1 MDISSQ
7 YYSNI
12 PSSNNALE
20 TQEIL
25 VVRSMYQY
33 RISMVEIG
41 IVLQIVF
48 HCIFKSPLSQSAFPW
63 NLIKLN
69 FI

>member
-1 MDISSQ
+1 MDISPQ

-41 IVLQIVF
+41 IVL
-48 HCIFKSPLSQSAFPW
+48 
-63 NLIKLN
+63 
-69 FI
+69 